1 MGVNGLIISKIGV
14 SKQQFNFREEL
25 AMIIV
30 RNVFRLKFGKA
41 KEGIALLK
49 EGIAIQKR
57 AGLEMN
63 QRIMTDLVGKFYTL
77 VLELTVPNMGAL
89 EANMPKVMGD
99 KDWQANYQK
108 FSALVD
114 SGYREIFTI
123 VE

>member
-1 MGVNGLIISKIGV
+1 
-14 SKQQFNFREEL
+14 
-25 AMIIV
+25 
-30 RNVFRLKFGKA
+30 
-41 KEGIALLK
+41 
-49 EGIAIQKR
+49 
-57 AGLEMN
+57 MN
-63 QRIMTDLVGKFYTL
+63 QRIMTDMVGKFYTL
-77 VLELTVPNMGAL
+77 VLELTVPNMSAL